1 MRPHAPTVSLRLG
14 LTATAIALLAGCS
27 MAPRYERPQAPIAG
41 SYIEAETAESGD
53 GAVSAAGD
61 RRASEIPWQQFFG
74 DARLRGLIDVALDNN
89 RDLRQ
94 AILNVEAA
102 RAQFRI
108 QRADRLPTVNANA
121 QGTRQRIP
129 DGTASSTGATTG
141 GGGIYE
147 QYSVGLGVSAY
158 ELDLFG
164 RVRSLRDAALAEYL
178 ATEQARRGAQI
189 SLIAAVATAYLN
201 ERAAAERM
209 DIVLGTLDTR
219 AESLRL
225 AQLRFDA
232 GVGSEL
238 ELREAQT
245 LHATARAQ
253 LAAAKRE
260 QAQARNSLTLLI
272 GQPIPEDRLP
282 PPLPLGQQ
290 ALIADVPAGLPSE
303 LIERRPDILAAEQ
316 SLRAA
321 NASIGAARA
330 AFFPRISLTGS
341 YGTSSSEFD
350 GLFDSGTES
359 WSFMP
364 QITLPIFDA
373 GRNRANLD
381 LAQLREN
388 IAVAEYEKAI
398 QTAFREVADGLAARS
413 TLDEELAA
421 QTDLLEATQRRMELS
436 ELRYRSGV
444 DSSLQRLDAQRA
456 LFEAQQSMLQTRLLR
471 LSSLVDLYRALG
483 GGWRADEQAEEAGE
497 VADPS

>member
-1 MRPHAPTVSLRLG
+1 M
-14 LTATAIALLAGCS
+14 
-27 MAPRYERPQAPIAG
+27 
-41 SYIEAETAESGD
+41 
-53 GAVSAAGD
+53 
-61 RRASEIPWQQFFG
+61 
-74 DARLRGLIDVALDNN
+74 
-89 RDLRQ
+89 
-94 AILNVEAA
+94 
-102 RAQFRI
+102 
-108 QRADRLPTVNANA
+108 
-121 QGTRQRIP
+121 
-129 DGTASSTGATTG
+129 
-141 GGGIYE
+141 
-147 QYSVGLGVSAY
+147 
-158 ELDLFG
+158 
-164 RVRSLRDAALAEYL
+164 
-178 ATEQARRGAQI
+178 
-189 SLIAAVATAYLN
+189 
-201 ERAAAERM
+201 
-209 DIVLGTLDTR
+209 
-219 AESLRL
+219 
-225 AQLRFDA
+225 
-232 GVGSEL
+232 
-238 ELREAQT
+238 
-245 LHATARAQ
+245 
-253 LAAAKRE
+253 
-260 QAQARNSLTLLI
+260 
-272 GQPIPEDRLP
+272 
-282 PPLPLGQQ
+282 GQQ

-381 LAQLREN
+381 LARLREN

-483 GGWRADEQAEEAGE
+483 GGWLADEHTEEAGE